1 MDIEAVEDGRS
12 LHSFTPVRRRES
24 TINKRQFQGD
34 QEQEWTA
41 ARCHRLLR
49 VLTSRVAILNKEL
62 SRFSSVAQNEK
73 EQTREISKREKGA
86 ASTRADA
93 DWARARTRIRQTY
106 SKKGT
111 RIDNDLQKNIRKPR
125 GPSAKGRQS
134 LIPGEIAVPTPILAR
149 ARGEL
154 LAEEVLVKA
163 HDDGALREPVRRNK
177 RARTRYLAIDGESNF
192 QLSESLLELR
202 RRITAT
208 RYSTYEGIYNGLE
221 ALLRATTTTQSRRK
235 GPDSLLAMSLR
246 AMPRYIIQQQALL
259 QAHMEKTGSKSA
271 IENRDISAEI
281 YGELETLGTFG
292 NGWKR
297 LRTIVRS
304 HGIQVVSDAIL
315 AGLLDVEFSGALI
328 ALCVNISAVE
338 EAQTL
343 LSVLLT
349 ITPCLGPKT
358 TYDIPCRPV
367 AMLCKYTE
375 HTGRYSFQYK
385 QLSRMVS
392 NGILPVEWLATKE
405 FGPVWTRVIHS
416 LAPSSDHVEAM
427 IFLDLALAMLSVTG
441 TPSARKMGGA
451 IIEAARNTFSS
462 LLTILSS
469 VVILSR
475 GAETSGLSK
484 EIGSSREY
492 EHVSSLLR
500 SCLVQQSH
508 SNIALTRPSPLIL
521 LANLFAHDV
530 DGISADF
537 LDSLGQMAQQDDGF
551 AASSLMY
558 SSVVDFICLVA
569 RCCGRGTSNSG
580 FEHLQHLHLLLES
593 FINDIEGGNALKG
606 LIIDSAFAFAQKV
619 PDHKHID
626 YATAMDERFCERRF
640 GEHGLLAEPTSNFEE
655 LKTGFR
661 WEEGIGEWV
670 TATPAIHIA
679 KRSIVEASCDSEDDT
694 PFRPPPKLRRAKCLV
709 KESTV
714 NCSLVHTDGYVD
726 VSDMS
731 IEKSE
736 GVLDELGSVLDND
749 GPADHE
755 SSPGSDDESATQSQS
770 SSLFLSDELTGST
783 SDVEGSLIEASYI
796 SNHSSSIIATDRP
809 SFERHHDAVDRA
821 PRLSRRL
828 FRDTRDW
835 SLFDEGFTT
844 LTSPLLPNENSD
856 SEVQRGYVDRAP
868 RLGRRALRSSQAW
881 QMFDESDDEL
891 SFLSVSS
898 QGDQVLQDITNTAVS
913 SSRCL
918 RRANQPPMQKRSVP
932 VPRTDSEDELCI

>member
-1 MDIEAVEDGRS
+1 MDIEAFEEGRS

-24 TINKRQFQGD
+24 TINTMQFQGD

-49 VLTSRVAILNKEL
+49 ALTSRVAILNKEL
-62 SRFSSVAQNEK
+62 ARFSSVAQNEK
-73 EQTREISKREKGA
+73 EPTRENAKRGKGTA
-86 ASTRADA
+86 GARADA
-93 DWARARTRIRQTY
+93 DWTRARTRIRQTY

-111 RIDNDLQKNIRKPR
+111 RTDNDPQKNIRKPR
-125 GPSAKGRQS
+125 GPSAKGRKS

-154 LAEEVLVKA
+154 LAEEGPVKV
-163 HDDGALREPVRRNK
+163 HSDGVLREPVRRSK

-192 QLSESLLELR
+192 QLSESLELR

-208 RYSTYEGIYNGLE
+208 RYSTYEGIYSGLE
-221 ALLRATTTTQSRRK
+221 ALLRATTTTQSRRR

-246 AMPRYIIQQQALL
+246 AIPRYITQQQALL
-259 QAHMEKTGSKSA
+259 QAHIEKTGSKSA
-271 IENRDISAEI
+271 IENRDISAEM
-281 YGELETLGTFG
+281 YDELETLGTSG

-304 HGIQVVSDAIL
+304 HGIQVVSDAIR

-328 ALCVNISAVE
+328 ALCVNISAIE

-349 ITPCLGPKT
+349 ITPCPGPKT

-367 AMLCKYTE
+367 AMLCKFTE
-375 HTGRYSFQYK
+375 HTGQYSFQYR
-385 QLSRMVS
+385 QLSDMVS
-392 NGILPVEWLATKE
+392 NGVLPAEWLATKE

-416 LAPSSDHVEAM
+416 LAPSSDHVDAI
-427 IFLDLALAMLSVTG
+427 IFLDLALAMLSTTR
-441 TPSARKMGGA
+441 TPSTQETSGA

-475 GAETSGLSK
+475 GAEPSGLSK

-500 SCLVQQSH
+500 SRLVQQSH
-508 SNIALTRPSPLIL
+508 SNIAFTRPSPLIL
-521 LANLFAHDV
+521 LANLFAHDL
-530 DGISADF
+530 DEISADF
-537 LDSLGQMAQQDDGF
+537 IDSLGQMVQQDDDF
-551 AASSLMY
+551 AASSPMY

-580 FEHLQHLHLLLES
+580 FEHLQRLHLLLES
-593 FINDIEGGNALKG
+593 FIHDIEGGNALKG
-606 LIIDSAFAFAQKV
+606 LIVDSAFAFAQKV

-626 YATAMDERFCERRF
+626 YATAMDEKFCERRF
-640 GEHGLLAEPTSNFEE
+640 GEYSLLAESTSDSEE

-670 TATPAIHIA
+670 TTTPAIRIA
-679 KRSIVEASCDSEDDT
+679 KRSIAEASCDSENDT
-694 PFRPPPKLRRAKCLV
+694 PFRPPLKLRRAKCLA
-709 KESTV
+709 KGSTV
-714 NCSLVHTDGYVD
+714 NSSLVPTDGYVD
-726 VSDMS
+726 ISNMS
-731 IEKSE
+731 TENSE
-736 GVLDELGSVLDND
+736 GVLDELGSGLDSD
-749 GPADHE
+749 RSADHE
-755 SSPGSDDESATQSQS
+755 SSTGSGDESATQSQS
-770 SSLFLSDELTGST
+770 SSLFLSDELTGSI
-783 SDVEGSLIEASYI
+783 SGVKGSLIETSYI
-796 SNHSSSIIATDRP
+796 LDHSSPIITTDRP
-809 SFERHHDAVDRA
+809 SFGRRHEAVDRA

-828 FRDTRDW
+828 FHDTGDW

-844 LTSPLLPNENSD
+844 STSPLLPDESSE
-856 SEVQRGYVDRAP
+856 SEVQRDYVDRAP
-868 RLGRRALRSSQAW
+868 RLGRRALRSSETW

-891 SFLSVSS
+891 SFLSVSA
-898 QGDQVLQDITNTAVS
+898 QGGQVLQDITNTAVS

-918 RRANQPPMQKRSVP
+918 RKANLSPMQKRSVP
-932 VPRTDSEDELCI
+932 VPHTDSEDELCI